1 MVDAVLDSIT
11 VTNVTARKYL
21 VDYYPTAHKKVTKSR
36 SWLIDAGSWLIDAG
50 FAKCWSYLICKLSL
64 VSSSVVLRLSAT
76 ILKLAR
82 CGKWL
87 SCDATSYPLI
97 SGKLIS
103 KITKS
108 GLVCI
113 NVLTHAIPLS
123 TQTTELPIFE
133 NNRVN
138 ASAVAASSSAITIL

>member
-1 MVDAVLDSIT
+1 MVNAVLDSIT

-36 SWLIDAGSWLIDAG
+36 SWLIDAG